1 MAIPT
6 PGRKVRGSRTGVP
19 VMALLDL
26 LGRSWAMGILWILAE
41 HGPCGF
47 SELQRRCETIS
58 PGVLSTR
65 IKELTAAQLLVQD
78 DAGYALSVYG
88 RQLFALIEPLGNW
101 ARDWAKHL
109 TGSRFPDRAPS
120 SSTRRRSGR
129 K

>member
-6 PGRKVRGSRTGVP
+6 PGRQVRGSRSGVP

-47 SELQRRCETIS
+47 SDLQRRCETIS

-65 IKELTAAQLLVQD
+65 LKELTTAHLLEQD
-78 DAGYALSVYG
+78 ETGYALSAHG
-88 RQLFALIEPLGNW
+88 RELFALIEPLGTW
-101 ARDWAKHL
+101 AREWARHL
-109 TGSRFPDRAPS
+109 TGSRFPDRRPAIP
-120 SSTRRRSGR
+120 RRRVAR
-129 K
+129 R